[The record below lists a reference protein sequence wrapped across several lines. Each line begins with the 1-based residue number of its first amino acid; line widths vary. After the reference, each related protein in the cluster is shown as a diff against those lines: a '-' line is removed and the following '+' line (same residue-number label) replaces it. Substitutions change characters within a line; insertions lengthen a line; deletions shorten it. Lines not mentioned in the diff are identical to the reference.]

1 MKIVYFYQYFS
12 TPGGSWGTRVYEFT
26 KRWAEKGHDI
36 TVVTS
41 IYYKSDLKPKGFIRT
56 EIINGVR
63 VIILNVLISNKQSFI
78 KRIWSF
84 ILYSLLSSYFA
95 LTLKADIVIAS
106 SGPITVGIPGLVAR
120 YLRKRKLVFEV
131 RDLWPAG
138 VIEMGILT
146 NPIAKKLAF
155 GLERWCYRAS
165 SLIVTLSPGMSDWI
179 RKTYGYK
186 NIISVPNLSDNEL
199 FGNYKEN
206 NGVIPA
212 EFLNKNIALYTG
224 NIGEVNNSLLLLQTA
239 ILLKKR
245 NDNSIFIVLI
255 GDGQLKEKLHNE
267 IKRHGLSNMF
277 IFGSIPKDK
286 LAVWVQR
293 ALCSVVPLRGTPIL
307 DTSSPNKLF
316 DSLAAGTPVIQTTR
330 GWIKDFIEIE
340 KCGITVSPDDPSELV
355 DALVQLSVNKELRN
369 SMGENAKRVAL
380 SKFDKHKLAD
390 CMHKVIEQ
398 IYKNNC
404 VDESTK

>member
-26 KRWAEKGHDI
+26 KHWAEKGHDI

-41 IYYKSDLKPKGFIRT
+41 IYYKSDLQPNGFIRKKY
-56 EIINGVR
+56 INGVR
-63 VIILNVLISNKQSFI
+63 VIILNVMISNKQSFI

-120 YLRKRKLVFEV
+120 YLRNRKLVFEV

-146 NPIAKKLAF
+146 NPIIKKLAYA
-155 GLERWCYRAS
+155 LERWCYRAS
-165 SLIVTLSPGMSDWI
+165 SLIITLSPGMSVWI
-179 RKTYGYK
+179 RKTYGYE
-186 NIISVPNLSDNEL
+186 NTLSVPNLSDNEL
-199 FGNYKEN
+199 FGTHYEN
-206 NGVIPA
+206 NGVIPNDII
-212 EFLNKNIALYTG
+212 NKEIALYTG
-224 NIGEVNNSLLLLQTA
+224 NIGEVNNSFLLFKAAQLLE
-239 ILLKKR
+239 KMH
-245 NDNSIFIVLI
+245 DGSIFIVLI
-255 GDGQLKEKLHNE
+255 GDGQLKEKLSHEAKEN
-267 IKRHGLSNMF
+267 GLKNF
-277 IFGSIPKDK
+277 YIFNSISKDK

-293 ALCSVVPLRGTPIL
+293 ALCSIVPLRGTPIL

-316 DSLAAGTPVIQTTR
+316 DSLAAGTPVVQTTQ

-340 KCGITVSPDDPSELV
+340 KCGYTVSPDDPAELV
-355 DALVQLSVNKELRN
+355 DKLLLLSHNNELRN

-380 SKFDKHKLAD
+380 SEFDKHILAD
-390 CMHKVIEQ
+390 RMLEAILKV
-398 IYKNNC
+398 
-404 VDESTK
+404 